1 MMTNFEITLRKTRV
15 FPERTDGP
23 ATACQKV
30 MFDRLFGPHATN
42 LQRALGRTT
51 ERQGVLSENLANVNT
66 PGYKRRDVD
75 FGIALDE
82 ANSQHSPRRF
92 DRALKRTE
100 GIQEMQGPVR
110 VDGNSVNLE
119 QEVAAMADNEIRY
132 QMLTDM
138 TRRYFSGMRDV
149 IQGGR

>member
-1 MMTNFEITLRKTRV
+1 
-15 FPERTDGP
+15 
-23 ATACQKV
+23 
-30 MFDRLFGPHATN
+30 
-42 LQRALGRTT
+42 
-51 ERQGVLSENLANVNT
+51 VNT

>member
-1 MMTNFEITLRKTRV
+1 
-15 FPERTDGP
+15 
-23 ATACQKV
+23 
-30 MFDRLFGPHATN
+30 
-42 LQRALGRTT
+42 
-51 ERQGVLSENLANVNT
+51 
-66 PGYKRRDVD
+66 
-75 FGIALDE
+75 
-82 ANSQHSPRRF
+82 
-92 DRALKRTE
+92 
-100 GIQEMQGPVR
+100 MQGPVR